1 MTEKTFD
8 QEDRRDELVA
18 GEIVAM
24 SPSPGWNHIT
34 IAGNIYRI
42 FGNFLKGKPCKAI
55 PDGLDLHLDEDNIF
69 IPDMMVVCDP
79 SKIRPRGV
87 YGGPDLVVEVLS
99 PSTGKKDRWQK
110 KNAYESNGIPE
121 YWIVDPKAKSIEAY
135 LLSDGK
141 YILDGMYSYR
151 TDEEIQDLTDD
162 DQAAVA
168 TEMKC
173 HLYDDLTIPLA
184 DIFGDLL

>member
-8 QEDRRDELVA
+8 QENRREELICGKV
-18 GEIVAM
+18 VAM
-24 SPSPGWNHIT
+24 SPSPGWNHVS
-34 IAGNIYRI
+34 IADNIYTFFSSYLR
-42 FGNFLKGKPCKAI
+42 GKKCRAI
-55 PDGLDLHLDEDNIF
+55 SDGFDLYLDDDNIF
-69 IPDMMVVCDP
+69 IPDMMVVCDRD
-79 SKIRPRGV
+79 KIKQRGV
-87 YGGPDLVVEVLS
+87 YGAPDLVVEILS
-99 PSTGKKDRWQK
+99 PSTGKRDRWQK
-110 KNAYESNGIPE
+110 KNAYESSGVPE

-162 DQAAVA
+162 DRAAVA
-168 TEMKC
+168 TEIKC
-173 HLYDDLTIPLA
+173 HLYDDFTIPLA

>member
-55 PDGLDLHLDEDNIF
+55 PDGLDLQIGRAH
-69 IPDMMVVCDP
+69 V
-79 SKIRPRGV
+79 
-87 YGGPDLVVEVLS
+87 
-99 PSTGKKDRWQK
+99 
-110 KNAYESNGIPE
+110 
-121 YWIVDPKAKSIEAY
+121 
-135 LLSDGK
+135 
-141 YILDGMYSYR
+141 
-151 TDEEIQDLTDD
+151 
-162 DQAAVA
+162 
-168 TEMKC
+168 
-173 HLYDDLTIPLA
+173 
-184 DIFGDLL
+184 